1 MSNNQG
7 VIAINNTITAIN
19 NNDVDEI
26 RRILALFPLGQL
38 PKGTADTLLAVL
50 LKSAIAVANVDAVRV
65 IVSIFDVARI
75 TSDPVTA
82 VTNLFLNPE
91 LDIEML
97 RHITSCF
104 PEKVPFDY
112 YVDLV
117 NMGDDLGAL
126 KAASAMLTVFPDLSN
141 TEWSMLFKLT
151 ENFEDEE
158 YENQLLRAFFEA
170 KLKET
175 GDFAAKPQY
184 VKNFK
189 EVELPAYPECIP
201 APHEAIELIISK
213 FDLPETENEDD
224 SNIIHS
230 SLVSEY
236 SIATAEHKIRLLEGV
251 ATMES
256 FDDSALFREYG
267 PVNTI
272 YSVTSE
278 PREPE
283 DVCGKHGGCRMLLCT
298 EFEILDGFGA
308 QADCMSIEE
317 HQNTKDWYRGKC
329 DVCNSKIHARHCAV
343 RLPLK
348 QGGWQG
354 CFCSLKC
361 LTNYSDDHQVSL
373 MIGHMTGQLE
383 AIGIRDR

>member
-7 VIAINNTITAIN
+7 TIAINNTIRAIN
-19 NNDVDEI
+19 DDNIEEV
-26 RRILALFPLGQL
+26 RRMLALFPLGQL
-38 PKGTADTLLAVL
+38 PKTTADTLLAVL
-50 LKSAIAVANVDAVRV
+50 LKSALTVGNSNAVRT

-75 TSDPVTA
+75 NSDPVTA
-82 VTNLFLNPE
+82 VTNLFLNPD
-91 LDIEML
+91 LDIEL
-97 RHITSCF
+97 LQHITSCF

-112 YVDLV
+112 FVDLV

-126 KAASAMLTVFPDLSN
+126 KAATTMMTVFPELSN

-151 ENFEDEE
+151 DNFEDEE
-158 YENQLLRAFFEA
+158 YENQLLRAFFET

-175 GDFAAKPQY
+175 GDVAAKPDY
-184 VKNFK
+184 VKHYE
-189 EVELPAYPECIP
+189 EVALPTYPDYIP
-201 APHEAIELIISK
+201 APFEAVELIVSK
-213 FDLPETENEDD
+213 FDLPDTDAVENT
-224 SNIIHS
+224 NIIRDT
-230 SLVSEY
+230 LVSEY
-236 SIATAEHKIRLLEGV
+236 SIATAEHKVRLLEGV
-251 ATMES
+251 ADMES

-278 PREPE
+278 PREDD

-298 EFEILDGFGA
+298 EFEIIDSFGGQCDLMA
-308 QADCMSIEE
+308 IDE
-317 HQNTKDWYRGKC
+317 HQFAKDWYRGKC
-329 DVCNSKIHARHCAV
+329 DVCNSKIHAQHCAV

-373 MIGHMTGQLE
+373 MIGHMKGQLE
-383 AIGIRDR
+383 SIGIRDR